1 MLFGQSCSSHY
12 SLQIL
17 LLFFFRL
24 PHNIQSPNHDDH
36 ASASAFTRTEPY
48 YVTIGD
54 AAYDVTEFLQS
65 HPGGADLVLKYAGHD
80 VTSILST
87 HLHTL
92 TPKRLMK
99 SSTSTLLAQSCRDG
113 GCGKKAGLSKETN
126 FNHDYTTHKFLDL
139 NHPLFSQ
146 VWFGSFSKEFYLDQV
161 VRARHYKDGKSAPV
175 FGNFLE
181 PFSLTPWWIV
191 PTFWMPPVSYG
202 VYIPRSG
209 LSSAVEQAGYLI
221 FGFFLWS
228 LIEYTLHRFLF
239 HLDNY
244 VAISLHFLL
253 PGIHHYLPM
262 DKYCLVMPPVVFI
275 ILASPSWKLA
285 HVIFFY
291 NWCAA
296 TSFLHHRNLPLWYK
310 QLKKYHLQHHFLDYE
325 LGFGV
330 TTRFWDHVFGTEFY
344 VAQKVK

>member
-1 MLFGQSCSSHY
+1 MA
-12 SLQIL
+12 SLE
-17 LLFFFRL
+17 
-24 PHNIQSPNHDDH
+24 
-36 ASASAFTRTEPY
+36 ASAEQPY

-113 GCGKKAGLSKETN
+113 GCGKKAALSKETD

-139 NHPLFSQ
+139 NRPLFSQ
-146 VWFGSFSKEFYLDQV
+146 VWFGSFSKDFYLDQV
-161 VRARHYKDGKSAPV
+161 
-175 FGNFLE
+175 

-191 PTFWMPPVSYG
+191 PTFWMLPVSYG
-202 VYIPRSG
+202 VYISRSG

-228 LIEYTLHRFLF
+228 LIEYTLHRFLL

-244 VAISLHFLL
+244 IAISLHFLL

-285 HVIFFY
+285 H
-291 NWCAA
+291 
-296 TSFLHHRNLPLWYK
+296 FLHHRNLPLWYK